1 VIGGGS
7 IVSGPKNEV
16 SEQVV
21 TGVLRESS
29 RLSEACLPALVIAD
43 VSKQK
48 LLTSASATCDSVSR
62 PSIIITNVKSD
73 LTSDVGNIFTR
84 RRWIYHALG
93 TLSEK
98 TLRFTVVLAL
108 RTMFTRLG

>member
-1 VIGGGS
+1 MGGGS

-29 RLSEACLPALVIAD
+29 KLSEACLPALVSAE

-48 LLTSASATCDSVSR
+48 LLTSASATCDRVSR
-62 PSIIITNVKSD
+62 PSIIITNVKSVHFQPVD
-73 LTSDVGNIFTR
+73 NIFQ
-84 RRWIYHALG
+84 A
-93 TLSEK
+93 
-98 TLRFTVVLAL
+98 
-108 RTMFTRLG
+108 